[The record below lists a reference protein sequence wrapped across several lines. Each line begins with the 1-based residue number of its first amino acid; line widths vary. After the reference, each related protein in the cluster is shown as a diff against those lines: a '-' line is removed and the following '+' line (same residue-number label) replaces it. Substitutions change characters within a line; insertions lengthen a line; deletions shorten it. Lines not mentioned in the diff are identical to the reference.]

1 MKNSKHIFILFFI
14 LQSYCFA
21 QTETDTLKVY
31 SKPAEPLENIQLKF
45 DEFEFY
51 RDKYYSDIH
60 TLSGDDKS
68 TLQLRTE
75 FMIRHSTRN
84 NYQTEAEN
92 FYFLSPLY
100 NKHIEDSKFNPVRYL
115 LGMAQL
121 GAAGYLA
128 YRHIKKYGFID

>member
-1 MKNSKHIFILFFI
+1 MKNLKYILILFFI
-14 LQSYCFA
+14 LQIYCFA

-60 TLSGDDKS
+60 TLSDADRS

-75 FMIRHSTRN
+75 FMIRHSIRN

-100 NKHIEDSKFNPVRYL
+100 NKHIEDSKFNPVTYL

-121 GAAGYLA
+121 SAAGYLA